1 MALSLFALSALKAL
15 IVLTLRDCQIG
26 VFPIGSAHNDNEN
39 IYVKLKI
46 LVMATKG
53 KKNIVTV
60 GLVQTR
66 VSNDIAVNTKKT
78 IAKIK
83 EAAKRG
89 AQFICLQELYRTKYF
104 PVDERKDV
112 KVLAETIPG
121 ESTSELSRLAKKLK
135 VVIIAPIF
143 ELDSSGRFYNT
154 AAVIDADG
162 ALLGVYRKTHI
173 PHDPFFY
180 EKSYFEESDSG
191 YRVFNTGNLTFGV
204 LICYDQWFPEAARNN
219 SLQGA
224 DVIFYPSAIGYLEG
238 DSLPYSDWISA
249 WETIQ
254 RSHAIANG
262 VHVAVVNR
270 VGREGKIRFWGSSF
284 VCDAFGNVLKRASTE
299 NEEVLVVDLD
309 ISQNKVIQE
318 GWGFIRNRRPE
329 TYGLINSP
337 ILNDA
342 PRKLG
347 YVMPAEWE
355 RHDATWLAWPHDPET
370 FPRRVKRVEKIYL
383 EMIEALH
390 RGEKVCLFVRD
401 PKTKARVT
409 ELLRQRR
416 INLESIDLHVWDYA
430 DVWFRDYGPIFLVNK
445 NKGGMAIVHWIFNAW
460 GEKYKDLI
468 RDTQIPYIISREMKL
483 AYCRPGMV
491 LEGGAV
497 DVNGEGTL
505 MTTEQCLFHEGRNPY
520 LSKSDIESYLKD
532 YLGASHIIWL
542 KSGIAGDDTDG
553 HIDNLARFVN
563 PRTVLCAY
571 EENEKDE
578 NYSVLV
584 DNYHTLLGS
593 KDQDGNKLNVIKMPM
608 PNPIL
613 RVVRGKKMRLPASYL
628 NFYIANK
635 VVLVPIFGD
644 EKDNL
649 ALRIIRG
656 QFPQRRVIGINCTDL
671 LYGLGTV
678 HCVTQQQPAID
689 RKSHYPIE

>member
-1 MALSLFALSALKAL
+1 
-15 IVLTLRDCQIG
+15 
-26 VFPIGSAHNDNEN
+26 
-39 IYVKLKI
+39 
-46 LVMATKG
+46 MATKG
-53 KKNIVTV
+53 NKNIVRV

-66 VSNDIAVNTKKT
+66 VSNDIALNMKKT
-78 IAKIK
+78 MGKIR

-112 KVLAETIPG
+112 KVFAESIPG
-121 ESTSELSRLAKKLK
+121 ESTSVLSRLARELN

-143 ELDSSGRFYNT
+143 EVDSSGRLYNT
-154 AAVIDADG
+154 AVVIDADG
-162 ALLGVYRKTHI
+162 VLLGAYRKTHI

-191 YRVFNTGNLTFGV
+191 YRVFSTGNLTFGV

-224 DVIFYPSAIGYLEG
+224 DVIFYPSAIGYLQG
-238 DSLPYSDWISA
+238 DSLPCSDWISA

-270 VGREGKIRFWGSSF
+270 VGREGKISFWGSSF
-284 VCDAFGNVLKRASTE
+284 VCDAFGKVLKRASRE
-299 NEEVLVVDLD
+299 DEEALVVDLD
-309 ISQNKVIQE
+309 ISQNKRIQE

-337 ILNDA
+337 ILIDV

-355 RHDATWLAWPHDPET
+355 SHDGTWLAWPHDPET

-383 EMIEALH
+383 EIIETLH
-390 RGEKVCLFVRD
+390 RGEEVYLFVRD
-401 PKTKARVT
+401 PKTKGRVRKLFK
-409 ELLRQRR
+409 ERR
-416 INLESIDLHVWDYA
+416 IDPGRIKLYVRDYA

-445 NKGGMAIVHWIFNAW
+445 HKRRLAIVHWIFNAW

-468 RDTQIPYIISREMKL
+468 RDTQIPYIISQETQL
-483 AYCRPGMV
+483 AYCRPGIV
-491 LEGGAV
+491 LEGGSV
-497 DVNGEGTL
+497 DVNGRGTL
-505 MTTEQCLFHEGRNPY
+505 LTTEQCLLHEGRNPQ
-520 LSKSDIESYLKD
+520 LSKTEIEAYLKD
-532 YLGASHIIWL
+532 YFGVSHIIWL

-553 HIDNLARFVN
+553 HIDNLARFVD
-563 PRTVLCAY
+563 PRTILCAY

-578 NYSVLV
+578 NYSVLK
-584 DNYHTLLGS
+584 DNFKTLLRS

-608 PNPIL
+608 PHPIL
-613 RVVRGKKMRLPASYL
+613 RVVRGKNMRLPASYL

-644 EKDNL
+644 ENDNL

-656 QFPQRRVIGINCTDL
+656 QFPDRRVIGINCTDL
-671 LYGLGTV
+671 LYGLGTI
-678 HCVTQQQPAID
+678 HCITQQQPAID
-689 RKSHYPIE
+689 RRSNDSVEWFISETRPARH